1 MTVYHAVLLA
11 GYMLNSLMII
21 FLLFFE
27 ENNSVHRF
35 TWILLLGFL
44 PIVGVVCYILFSGNF
59 FTRTKRML
67 RANQKANNHFA
78 KIIEEQEKNLE
89 TLMQS
94 SRSGLL
100 DDYGSLIRMNMRY
113 GRSPLL
119 GKNSVRLFRTGE
131 EKYKALFAEIENA
144 RESVHL
150 SYFIVNNDETGK
162 ELIRILARKAS
173 QGVTV
178 RFLYDHVGSLLT
190 SSALFRP
197 LLRAGGKVSKF
208 FPLSLINPFSINY
221 RNHRKIVVIDGRCG
235 YFGGMNI
242 GDEYAN
248 RNSARPYYW
257 KDMHVR
263 ITGPGVRMLQK
274 QFLVDWY
281 TSTIDETSLLEKLPV
296 ETFFPE
302 STEYPDKAEVRFPPD
317 GETAGVAMQVVVAGP
332 DDNRNDEIRD
342 AMIHMITRAKN
353 SVCIESPY
361 FTPDESF
368 RMALKIAA
376 LSGIDV
382 QIIVPGVWDKWYCRL
397 AAMPYISELMS
408 YGVRFW
414 FYDGFIHS
422 KMLVIDGLI
431 STIGSTNMDTR
442 SFSLHFELNAF
453 FYSEQFGR
461 RCSALFEEDLAASR
475 EVTQEYFEKASV
487 FRKALWNFFKL
498 FAPLM

>member
-1 MTVYHAVLLA
+1 MTVYHAILLA
-11 GYMLNSLMII
+11 GYALNALMII

-44 PIVGVVCYILFSGNF
+44 PLVGVLCYILFSGNF

-78 KIIEEQEKNLE
+78 KTIETQERNLD
-89 TLMQS
+89 TIMQS
-94 SRSGLL
+94 GRSEVLE
-100 DDYGSLIRMNMRY
+100 DYGSLIRMNMRY

-119 GKNSVRLFRTGE
+119 SKNSVRLFRTGE
-131 EKYKALFAEIENA
+131 EKFQALFAEIQRA
-144 RESVHL
+144 KESVHL
-150 SYFIVNNDETGK
+150 SYFIINNDETGK

-173 QGVTV
+173 EGVTV
-178 RFLYDHVGSLLT
+178 RFLYDHVGSLFT
-190 SSALFRP
+190 SRKLFKP
-197 LLRAGGKVSKF
+197 LIRAGGKVSRF

-221 RNHRKIVVIDGRCG
+221 RNHRKIVVIDGMCG
-235 YFGGMNI
+235 YFGGMNV

-248 RNSARPYYW
+248 RNNARNYFW
-257 KDMHVR
+257 RDLHVR
-263 ITGPGVRMLQK
+263 ITGPAVRMLQK

-281 TSTIDETSLLEKLPV
+281 TSTIDESSLLEKLPI
-296 ETFFPE
+296 ESFFPE
-302 STEYPDKAEVRFPPD
+302 SAGHLTNEEVPFPPD
-317 GETAGVAMQVVVAGP
+317 GETRNVAMQVVTAGP

-342 AMIHMITRAKN
+342 AMIHMITRAKK
-353 SVCIESPY
+353 SVYIESPY

-382 QIIVPGVWDKWYCRL
+382 QIIVPGQWDKWYCRL
-397 AAMPYISELMS
+397 AAMPYVSELMS

-414 FYDGFIHS
+414 FYNGFIHS
-422 KMLVIDGLI
+422 KMLVIDNII

-453 FYSEQFGR
+453 FYSDEFGQ
-461 RCSALFEEDLAASR
+461 RCGHIFMENRAESR
-475 EVTQEYFEKASV
+475 EVTEDFFRSASI
-487 FRKALWNFFKL
+487 FRKGLWNFFKL